1 MHVLLATEGTYPFV
15 DGGVTTWCAQ
25 LIDGLPDV
33 RYTVYAVTGD
43 VTARPLFDV
52 PRDTAVVQVPLWGV
66 EHPSEWGLPAG
77 GTLDLIRRTRAAQG
91 SRADEFAE
99 LLTGFLDDLDAP
111 QADPAAAARRLVALH
126 RFFLEY
132 DMLAAL
138 GSDAAWDALVAA
150 ARRSVWAGAATIGDL
165 TACMRWLRALMMPL
179 AVPVPEADLTHIT
192 IAGLAAVPGIIA
204 RLERGTP
211 MIVTEHGVAL
221 RERYLAILTDRTL
234 SDAQGRFM
242 VAVSELMTAITY
254 ALADV
259 VAPVCA
265 WNGRWERRLG
275 VKESALRVIHN
286 GVDPTIFVPHDKPST
301 SPGADRPTAVAAA
314 RVYSL
319 KDIETMIRAAARTR
333 EHVPDA
339 LFVVYGSLTADKPY
353 TARCRAL
360 ITELGLEADFLLA
373 GLAPEPTE
381 IFNQGDIAVLSSV
394 SEAFPYTVLE
404 AMSCGRPVAAT
415 DVGGVREIIDG
426 WGELVPPRDPV
437 ALGDACARLLAD
449 GRRRGELGRRG
460 RERVLA
466 RFRAAT
472 VATQYRALYQEFIV
486 ERELVSA

>member
-33 RYTVYAVTGD
+33 RFTVYAVTGD

-52 PRDTAVVQVPLWGV
+52 PRDTTVVQVPLWGV
-66 EHPSEWGLPAG
+66 EHPAEWGLSTG

-91 SRADEFAE
+91 AKAEDFAR
-99 LLTGFLDDLDAP
+99 LLTGFLADLDAP
-111 QADPAAAARRLVALH
+111 HANPPAAAERLVALH

-138 GSDAAWDALVAA
+138 ASDAAWDALVGA
-150 ARRSVWAGAATIGDL
+150 ARGAQWAQAATIGDL

-211 MIVTEHGVAL
+211 LIVTEHGVAL
-221 RERYLAILTDRTL
+221 RERYLAILTNRHL
-234 SDAQGRFM
+234 SDAQRRFM
-242 VAVSELMTAITY
+242 VAIAELMTAVTY
-254 ALADV
+254 SLADV

-265 WNGRWERRLG
+265 WNGRWERHLG
-275 VKESALRVIHN
+275 VKPSALRVIHN
-286 GVDPTIFVPHDKPST
+286 GVDPAIFVPRDKPTT
-301 SPGADRPTAVAAA
+301 SLGAGRPTAVAAA
-314 RVYSL
+314 RIYPL

-333 EHVPDA
+333 ELVPDA

-353 TARCRAL
+353 AERCRAL
-360 ITELGLEADFLLA
+360 ITELGLEQDFLLA

-415 DVGGVREIIDG
+415 DVGGVREIIAG

-437 ALGDACARLLAD
+437 ALGDACARLLSD

-460 RERVLA
+460 RELVLA
-466 RFRAAT
+466 HFRAAN
-472 VATQYRALYQEFIV
+472 VAMQYRALYSEFV
-486 ERELVSA
+486 LERELVSA

>member
-33 RYTVYAVTGD
+33 RFTVYAVTGD

-66 EHPSEWGLPAG
+66 EHPAEWGLPTG
-77 GTLDLIRRTRAAQG
+77 GTLDLIRRARAAQG

-99 LLTGFLDDLDAP
+99 LLTGFLHDLDAP
-111 QADPAAAARRLVALH
+111 QADPGAAAGRLVALH
-126 RFFLEY
+126 RFFLEF

-138 GSDAAWDALVAA
+138 GSDPAWDALVAA
-150 ARRSVWAGAATIGDL
+150 ARRSAWARAATIGDL

-221 RERYLAILTDRTL
+221 RERYIAILSDRTL
-234 SDAQGRFM
+234 SDAQRRFM
-242 VAVSELMTAITY
+242 VAVSELMTSITY

-265 WNGRWERRLG
+265 WNGRWERHLG

-286 GVDPTIFVPHDKPST
+286 GVDPEIFVPRDKPPT
-301 SPGADRPTAVAAA
+301 SPGAARPTAVAAA
-314 RVYSL
+314 RVYPL

-353 TARCRAL
+353 AERCRAL
-360 ITELGLEADFLLA
+360 ITELGLDEDFLLA
-373 GLAPEPTE
+373 GLASEPTE

-426 WGELVPPRDPV
+426 WGELVPPRDPA

-466 RFRAAT
+466 RFRAAD
-472 VATQYRALYQEFIV
+472 VAIRYRALYEEFV
-486 ERELVSA
+486 VDRELVRA